1 MLAYLDSS
9 VLLRYLLL
17 GEITLKHA
25 QEFPRLVSSELLEI
39 ECRRVLLRCR
49 MEGSLND
56 ETLIEAVG
64 RLEDVLTSIDLL
76 ELSAP
81 VKKRA
86 MEAFPIHVKTLDA
99 LHVASALQ
107 LLSEVP
113 AETITLFSH
122 DRTVNL
128 CARALGFQAALYT

>member
-1 MLAYLDSS
+1 M
-9 VLLRYLLL
+9 
-17 GEITLKHA
+17 
-25 QEFPRLVSSELLEI
+25 
-39 ECRRVLLRCR
+39 
-49 MEGSLND
+49 
-56 ETLIEAVG
+56 
-64 RLEDVLTSIDLL
+64 LTSIDLL